1 MVARDVLCSVDRPDE
16 RPRRRSPE
24 LACSRRRWRT
34 LPSIKVES
42 SMISPRVA
50 AFRFTPASVAAV
62 PREAQVPCS
71 GAQAGPHPPAPD
83 AFAARRRPSP
93 RPGGPNTRR
102 GDQAREVPGPTS
114 RTAELL
120 KEVLRPRPLDAVDSR
135 AGAGSNCCRYHAILT
150 LRYRAMSDQQEDRQ
164 SQRQAFDFLRECF
177 RGNRP
182 FTKTDLAQQVGWTAK
197 SISTYW
203 SKQFE
208 PFLKPVAPILRGAQ
222 KKHQVFG

>member
-1 MVARDVLCSVDRPDE
+1 
-16 RPRRRSPE
+16 
-24 LACSRRRWRT
+24 
-34 LPSIKVES
+34 
-42 SMISPRVA
+42 
-50 AFRFTPASVAAV
+50 
-62 PREAQVPCS
+62 
-71 GAQAGPHPPAPD
+71 
-83 AFAARRRPSP
+83 
-93 RPGGPNTRR
+93 
-102 GDQAREVPGPTS
+102 
-114 RTAELL
+114 
-120 KEVLRPRPLDAVDSR
+120 
-135 AGAGSNCCRYHAILT
+135 
-150 LRYRAMSDQQEDRQ
+150 MSDQQEDRQ